1 MTRPPT
7 FERVVAGAVAALACS
22 LACAVAS
29 HAQSFPFKPILL
41 VLPTAPGGPVD
52 IVARIVAPEASKLL
66 GQPIVMENRPGASQ
80 KIGIHSMLRAPR
92 DGYTFAAISPASA
105 TINPLVDRNVG
116 YDPLKDFTLLSQ
128 TVGHPAVVTV
138 HPSVPVR
145 TMQELVAY
153 AKANPGKL
161 TYGSGGNGTSLQFST
176 SELLMKLGITAV
188 HVPYK
193 SDAPAFNDLLGGQIN
208 LMIPA
213 LGVVRSALEAGRLV
227 PLAISS
233 TSRSPLLP
241 NVPAYG
247 ETGIPELKDYSYR
260 IWIGFAAGAGIPEEA
275 ARRLQDAFMR
285 APRAPSVRQSLEAN
299 DFEVIASTAQEFS
312 RELRAELDRNRRVIA
327 SGAIAVE

>member
-1 MTRPPT
+1 MICSTVVSSGETDHHPRCRADVGRKFMTRPPT

-22 LACAVAS
+22 LAYAAAS

-161 TYGSGGNGTSLQFST
+161 TYGSGGNGSALQFST

-193 SDAPAFNDLLGGQIN
+193 TDAPALNDPLRGPINPMMTAPRAGQTT
-208 LMIPA
+208 P
-213 LGVVRSALEAGRLV
+213 
-227 PLAISS
+227 
-233 TSRSPLLP
+233 
-241 NVPAYG
+241 
-247 ETGIPELKDYSYR
+247 D
-260 IWIGFAAGAGIPEEA
+260 
-275 ARRLQDAFMR
+275 ARRLG
-285 APRAPSVRQSLEAN
+285 APP
-299 DFEVIASTAQEFS
+299 
-312 RELRAELDRNRRVIA
+312 
-327 SGAIAVE
+327 